1 MRECDQ
7 KFLCFSWRSRFYSF
21 TSLPFG
27 LSSAP
32 RVFTKLC
39 RPIAA
44 HFRSRGIRLLVYLDD
59 WLLMAQSKD
68 QAVEDFEN
76 VSFFLE
82 KLGFLI
88 NHAKSCG
95 APVQVTEHLGLI
107 INSNSMSF
115 ALPEDKLEK
124 ILALIR
130 KILIKDLVKLR
141 TLSSLLGNLVWA
153 IPAFPFTQ
161 AHYRTIQQ
169 FLIIQNSL
177 VNNLNHKVRIPDSV
191 QEELRWWLANLRDN
205 NGKCFIVSDPDL
217 VIYADASNSGWGA
230 FCNGVGTGGPWSS
243 LESLLHINCKEL
255 IAAWY
260 ALRSFVKDSGLSAE
274 LEKSLSNGHVT

>member
-1 MRECDQ
+1 MESLDSLRHLIQAGDWFTKIDLKDAYLTAPVRECDQ
-7 KFLCFSWRSRFYSF
+7 KFLCFSLRSRFYSF

-44 HFRSRGIRLLVYLDD
+44 HFCSGGIRLLVYLVD

-76 VSFFLE
+76 VSFFFE

-88 NHAKSCG
+88 NHVKSCG

-115 ALPEDKLEK
+115 ALPED
-124 ILALIR
+124 
-130 KILIKDLVKLR
+130 
-141 TLSSLLGNLVWA
+141 
-153 IPAFPFTQ
+153 
-161 AHYRTIQQ
+161 
-169 FLIIQNSL
+169 
-177 VNNLNHKVRIPDSV
+177 
-191 QEELRWWLANLRDN
+191 
-205 NGKCFIVSDPDL
+205 
-217 VIYADASNSGWGA
+217 
-230 FCNGVGTGGPWSS
+230 
-243 LESLLHINCKEL
+243 
-255 IAAWY
+255 
-260 ALRSFVKDSGLSAE
+260 
-274 LEKSLSNGHVT
+274 